1 MLADHA
7 SKCFITV
14 IIRSGPSFSGMYM
27 SAGMATSGAT
37 ASSGPTA
44 TLDGFR
50 PATAEAIAQG
60 KEQTLNGAAV
70 AAEKLRRTVD
80 LDFETEDLTEDWELS
95 KTAAEQDLEE
105 SDSQMARF
113 FGPEKTMIGVLTVAV
128 VLYLM
133 PVILSKVGN
142 AGGNI
147 SGPLGNINS
156 GEQAASIINFGWL
169 VPLLMIVFMVFAYLN
184 RA

>member
-1 MLADHA
+1 
-7 SKCFITV
+7 
-14 IIRSGPSFSGMYM
+14 
-27 SAGMATSGAT
+27 MANSGAT

-60 KEQTLNGAAV
+60 KEQTARGAEVAV
-70 AAEKLRRTVD
+70 EKLREKLD
-80 LDFETEDLTEDWELS
+80 LDVSDEELAEDWELS
-95 KTAAEQDLEE
+95 KTAAEQDLSE
-105 SDSQMARF
+105 SDSLTARF

-133 PVILSKVGN
+133 PVILSKVGS

>member
-1 MLADHA
+1 
-7 SKCFITV
+7 
-14 IIRSGPSFSGMYM
+14 
-27 SAGMATSGAT
+27 MATSGAT

-50 PATAEAIAQG
+50 QATAEAIAQG
-60 KEQTLNGAAV
+60 KEKTANGAEVAGETLRSAV
-70 AAEKLRRTVD
+70 EVD
-80 LDFETEDLTEDWELS
+80 FASEGLTEDWELS
-95 KTAAEQDLEE
+95 KTKAQQDLEE
-105 SDSQMARF
+105 SDSKMARF
-113 FGPEKTMIGVLTVAV
+113 FGPESTMIGVLTVAV

-156 GEQAASIINFGWL
+156 GEQAAGVIEFGWL

>member
-1 MLADHA
+1 
-7 SKCFITV
+7 
-14 IIRSGPSFSGMYM
+14 M
-27 SAGMATSGAT
+27 SAGMATSGTA

-50 PATAEAIAQG
+50 QATAEAIAQG
-60 KEQTLNGAAV
+60 TEQTVNGAE
-70 AAEKLRRTVD
+70 AAAGKLRGAVEVD
-80 LDFETEDLTEDWELS
+80 VESEELTEDWEFS
-95 KTAAEQDLEE
+95 KTAAQQDLKER
-105 SDSQMARF
+105 DSKMAQF

-133 PVILSKVGN
+133 PVILAKVGN

>member
-1 MLADHA
+1 
-7 SKCFITV
+7 
-14 IIRSGPSFSGMYM
+14 
-27 SAGMATSGAT
+27 MATPGAS

-60 KEQTLNGAAV
+60 KEKTVNGAAT
-70 AAEKLRRTVD
+70 AAETLRGAVD
-80 LDFETEDLTEDWELS
+80 VEFAADELADDWELS
-95 KTAAEQDLEE
+95 KTAAEQRLDE
-105 SDSQMARF
+105 SDSRTARF

-147 SGPLGNINS
+147 TGPLGDINS

>member
-1 MLADHA
+1 
-7 SKCFITV
+7 
-14 IIRSGPSFSGMYM
+14 
-27 SAGMATSGAT
+27 MAPSGAT

-60 KEQTLNGAAV
+60 TEKTVNGATV
-70 AAEKLRRTVD
+70 AAEKLRGAVD
-80 LDFETEDLTEDWELS
+80 LEFESDELSEDWELA
-95 KTAAEQDLEE
+95 KTAAEQDLREG
-105 SDSQMARF
+105 DSRAARF

-147 SGPLGNINS
+147 SGPLGDINS